1 MIMQQPGRENIQL
14 PSTNSSMIFIIQR
27 IQRQLYMQLYTMASC
42 SGTTDFFVMA
52 SPGTMGTAFNT
63 ATTRSPSTTITHR
76 LATFL
81 PTTTTTTTAVRRRF
95 ATTSNTAAFMIPS
108 HFQFGNHRDGVRRT
122 HSSGTTLYRLAKKSR
137 SGRGN
142 SNDGSQN
149 EDVNRWYESV
159 DDNATPDDVF
169 WGEMERQIL
178 TNGGTIATTNE
189 DGSALSS
196 LSSTTTVGATMTS
209 MASTPSSA
217 SYLPP
222 TPPVPIYNINTI
234 NQGNTAA
241 TNMNNNGGDNPKPL
255 SAKSIES
262 TLSAYNHFKVSDN
275 WLDDDLAELM
285 MGDFNPKYYSN
296 PNGNQNSYQ
305 HQQEA
310 FFKNAPPLEDQLNEW
325 GAENNDDDPN
335 SNTDDKWEMPS
346 DEPWDQW
353 METYVD
359 PDTVTATST
368 NTVIDEN
375 DTIIGSDGLI
385 ARRNLDVLVRDDDDD
400 GRMRISP
407 DDRRRQPSEF
417 LFESSSQF
425 PTVEDDDN
433 DDDDDDRKRRE
444 QIEDEE
450 RKENEAY
457 ELRLSRLTIKSERL
471 ERARNNPKAKLFFE
485 REPDASEGYDRLWV
499 SAIDNVCFKNLVGT
513 FRNYGIQFADN
524 FGDWSDGCIPDGL
537 ASIED
542 IAAFK
547 ARQVY
552 QVTGLPCIA
561 SRTSFEVEPIPDL
574 SGIVTNNNN
583 GPPSR
588 SAAAIFSNPRVTSG
602 YRFNDIGM
610 HVDYICNALRP
621 LSEPDR
627 VTRFKTC
634 LCYYDGTME
643 IFDYG
648 TCDVDI
654 HFANSLRT
662 FIPVAQA
669 INEMLKTLELTFGL
683 VYQKWLQT
691 RMNEVLTSRYGTASV
706 KLRDRVLKE
715 GRVLPNDIVDVSAFM
730 DSMVDVNLMDECA
743 KELAQRFVSEKATKI
758 LTVATTGLV
767 IALPMA
773 KYLQIP
779 VVYARKERN
788 VVMADTYIAAYSSKT
803 VGKNRELL
811 VSKSHLH
818 EDDRVLIID
827 DFLSSG
833 SSQEALLRIVSQ
845 AGATAVGVG
854 CLLEKV
860 YDSGRQSLSG
870 FNLPIYSLCRIASVQ
885 SGVIQLMEEEGFG
898 RMQQEQQQQSTKRSI
913 SATPLKATAPVVTD
927 ATIVTANTTTAEID
941 QK

>member
-1 MIMQQPGRENIQL
+1 MLLRRWTGVEGSHRTHILQYLYFWARLGTVLLAIR
-14 PSTNSSMIFIIQR
+14 STDAR
-27 IQRQLYMQLYTMASC
+27 RASC
-42 SGTTDFFVMA
+42 GWILGWRYDRWTNCDIRNNQNHPNCPPIPNV
-52 SPGTMGTAFNT
+52 
-63 ATTRSPSTTITHR
+63 RSKSCTLSWNGRRYSARPPNKST
-76 LATFL
+76 
-81 PTTTTTTTAVRRRF
+81 
-95 ATTSNTAAFMIPS
+95 
-108 HFQFGNHRDGVRRT
+108 
-122 HSSGTTLYRLAKKSR
+122 TTLYRLAKKSR
-137 SGRGN
+137 TNGRG
-142 SNDGSQN
+142 SSEN
-149 EDVNRWYESV
+149 EDINRWYETV

-178 TNGGTIATTNE
+178 IH
-189 DGSALSS
+189 
-196 LSSTTTVGATMTS
+196 GAGNDDL
-209 MASTPSSA
+209 PSPS
-217 SYLPP
+217 
-222 TPPVPIYNINTI
+222 PPVPIYNINTI
-234 NQGNTAA
+234 NQGNTQASAA
-241 TNMNNNGGDNPKPL
+241 SQSDAVKPV
-255 SAKSIES
+255 SAKSIEA
-262 TLSAYNHFKVSDN
+262 TLSAYNHFACPDN

-285 MGDFNPKYYSN
+285 MGDFTNIYSN
-296 PNGNQNSYQ
+296 NGAASYT

-310 FFKNAPPLEDQLNEW
+310 FFRNAPPLDDQLNEW
-325 GAENNDDDPN
+325 ASEDGADDE
-335 SNTDDKWEMPS
+335 KWEMPS

-353 METYVD
+353 AD
-359 PDTVTATST
+359 ANLKADD
-368 NTVIDEN
+368 DEMKQ
-375 DTIIGSDGLI
+375 DL
-385 ARRNLDVLVRDDDDD
+385 LLLDDDDD
-400 GRMRISP
+400 GRMRIGP
-407 DDRRRQPSEF
+407 NDRRRQPSEF
-417 LFESSSQF
+417 LFDENLL
-425 PTVEDDDN
+425 DDN
-433 DDDDDDRKRRE
+433 DEEMERLQRDD
-444 QIEDEE
+444 E
-450 RKENEAY
+450 RKEEEAY
-457 ELRLSRLTIKSERL
+457 EARLSRLTIRSARL
-471 ERARNNPKAKLFFE
+471 ESAKNNPKALAFFQ

-524 FGDWSDGCIPDGL
+524 FGDWQDGCIPDGL

-542 IAAFK
+542 IAAYK

-552 QVTGLPCIA
+552 SVTGLPCIA

-574 SGIVTNNNN
+574 SGIGSNA
-583 GPPSR
+583 PSR

-683 VYQKWLQT
+683 VYQKWLKT
-691 RMNEVLTSRYGTASV
+691 RITEVLSSGYGSASV

-743 KELAQRFVSEKATKI
+743 KELAQRFVSEKPTKI

-773 KYLQIP
+773 KHLQVP

-811 VSKSHLH
+811 VSRSHLDA
-818 EDDRVLIID
+818 DDRVLIID

-870 FNLPIYSLCRIASVQ
+870 FDIPIHSLCRIASVQ
-885 SGVIQLMEEEGFG
+885 SGVIQLMEEEGFSQ
-898 RMQQEQQQQSTKRSI
+898 MQQEQQKEQLQKQQR
-913 SATPLKATAPVVTD
+913 
-927 ATIVTANTTTAEID
+927 
-941 QK
+941 QQQ